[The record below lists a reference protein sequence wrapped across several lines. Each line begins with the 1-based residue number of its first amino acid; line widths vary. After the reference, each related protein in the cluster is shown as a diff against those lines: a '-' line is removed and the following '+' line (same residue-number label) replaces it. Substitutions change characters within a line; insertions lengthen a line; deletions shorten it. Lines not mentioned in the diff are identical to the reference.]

1 MPSLCSKRNVTSAS
15 GRPLLKSIVFTAEV
29 ALNMDARYGADVLSG
44 NNEPC
49 HPRSIDANINTSLR
63 RTFYA
68 AAEDAFPQNFTP
80 HSSYSSVRP
89 RRGSSAAKG
98 NGEGRSRFAGE
109 GRARRVGFPKFL
121 PRLLGHT
128 HSAADNFM
136 LNSAALLRAGAVTQ
150 HNSLLLQYRC
160 SKWQEGASAMM
171 RILLARRR
179 SC

>member
-1 MPSLCSKRNVTSAS
+1 MARTCFQATMSPAIPLRPTPTSTRPSS
-15 GRPLLKSIVFTAEV
+15 RP
-29 ALNMDARYGADVLSG
+29 
-44 NNEPC
+44 
-49 HPRSIDANINTSLR
+49 
-63 RTFYA
+63 TFYA

-80 HSSYSSVRP
+80 HSSSSSSFRP
-89 RRGSSAAKG
+89 RKGSSAAMG
-98 NGEGRSRFAGE
+98 DGEGRSRFAGE

-136 LNSAALLRAGAVTQ
+136 LDSAALLWAGAVTQ

-171 RILLARRR
+171 RILLAHRR